1 MSEEKIISEVTQELN
16 NEEQTTN
23 YEYAPNVNQMTSAEV
38 KEKVLGA
45 FLGTLIGAICI
56 VLVNQFGYIASISG
70 VVMGV
75 CALKGYQILGKK
87 MSLKGIII
95 CVILMLLMV
104 YISNW
109 FSYAVAVAQVYKA
122 DIVSSFLAVPELI
135 KEGAIESGAYYKDL
149 LMLYVFTAI
158 GAVPVIKNQIKG
170 K

>member
-1 MSEEKIISEVTQELN
+1 MSEEKIMSEVTQELN

-38 KEKVLGA
+38 KEKVAGGILGA

-56 VLVNQFGYIASISG
+56 VL
-70 VVMGV
+70 
-75 CALKGYQILGKK
+75 GYQILGKK

>member
-1 MSEEKIISEVTQELN
+1 MSEEKIMSEVTQELN

-38 KEKVLGA
+38 KEKVAGGILGA

-56 VLVNQFGYIASISG
+56 VLVNQFGYIASISR

-109 FSYAVAVAQVYKA
+109 FSYAVAVAQV
-122 DIVSSFLAVPELI
+122 I
-135 KEGAIESGAYYKDL
+135 KQISYL
-149 LMLYVFTAI
+149 LFSQFPNSLKKVQLRVAHI
-158 GAVPVIKNQIKG
+158 IRIC
-170 K
+170 

>member
-1 MSEEKIISEVTQELN
+1 
-16 NEEQTTN
+16 
-23 YEYAPNVNQMTSAEV
+23 
-38 KEKVLGA
+38 
-45 FLGTLIGAICI
+45 
-56 VLVNQFGYIASISG
+56 
-70 VVMGV
+70 MGV
-75 CALKGYQILGKK
+75 CALKGYQICGKK

>member
-1 MSEEKIISEVTQELN
+1 M
-16 NEEQTTN
+16 
-23 YEYAPNVNQMTSAEV
+23 
-38 KEKVLGA
+38 
-45 FLGTLIGAICI
+45 
-56 VLVNQFGYIASISG
+56 LVNQFGYIASISG

-135 KEGAIESGAYYKDL
+135 KEGAIESDAYYKDL

>member
-1 MSEEKIISEVTQELN
+1 MIIYSRRSIVASP
-16 NEEQTTN
+16 
-23 YEYAPNVNQMTSAEV
+23 AP
-38 KEKVLGA
+38 
-45 FLGTLIGAICI
+45 
-56 VLVNQFGYIASISG
+56 
-70 VVMGV
+70 
-75 CALKGYQILGKK
+75 
-87 MSLKGIII
+87 SL
-95 CVILMLLMV
+95 LSFYLMV

>member
-1 MSEEKIISEVTQELN
+1 MKEEKNISEVTQKLN

-23 YEYAPNVNQMTSAEV
+23 YEYAPNVNQITAAEV
-38 KEKVLGA
+38 KEKVAGGILGA

-56 VLVNQFGYIASISG
+56 VLVNQFGYIASIS

-95 CVILMLLMV
+95 CVILILLMV

-122 DIVSSFLAVPELI
+122 DIVSSFLVVPELI
-135 KEGAIESGAYYKDL
+135 KEGSIESGAYYKDL

-158 GAVPVIKNQIKG
+158 
-170 K
+170 

>member
-1 MSEEKIISEVTQELN
+1 MKEEKNISEVTQKLN

-23 YEYAPNVNQMTSAEV
+23 YEYAPNVNQITAAEV
-38 KEKVLGA
+38 KEKVAGGILGA

-95 CVILMLLMV
+95 CVILW
-104 YISNW
+104 YISVTGSVMRLQLHRCIKQISYLL
-109 FSYAVAVAQVYKA
+109 FSQFRNLLKKVQLRVAH
-122 DIVSSFLAVPELI
+122 II
-135 KEGAIESGAYYKDL
+135 RIC
-149 LMLYVFTAI
+149 
-158 GAVPVIKNQIKG
+158 
-170 K
+170 

>member
-38 KEKVLGA
+38 KEKVAGGI
-45 FLGTLIGAICI
+45 LGTLIGAICI

>member
-1 MSEEKIISEVTQELN
+1 M
-16 NEEQTTN
+16 
-23 YEYAPNVNQMTSAEV
+23 
-38 KEKVLGA
+38 KEKVAGGILGA

-95 CVILMLLMV
+95 CVILILLMV

-109 FSYAVAVAQVYKA
+109 FSYAVAVARK
-122 DIVSSFLAVPELI
+122 
-135 KEGAIESGAYYKDL
+135 
-149 LMLYVFTAI
+149 
-158 GAVPVIKNQIKG
+158 
-170 K
+170 

>member
-1 MSEEKIISEVTQELN
+1 MKEEKNISEVTQKLN

-23 YEYAPNVNQMTSAEV
+23 YEYAPNVNQITAAEV
-38 KEKVLGA
+38 KEKVAGGILGA

-75 CALKGYQILGKK
+75 CALKG
-87 MSLKGIII
+87 III
-95 CVILMLLMV
+95 CVILILLMV

-122 DIVSSFLAVPELI
+122 DIVSSFLVVPELI

>member
-38 KEKVLGA
+38 KEKVVGGILGA

-87 MSLKGIII
+87 MSLKGINMCNFDASDGI
-95 CVILMLLMV
+95 
-104 YISNW
+104 Y
-109 FSYAVAVAQVYKA
+109 Q
-122 DIVSSFLAVPELI
+122 
-135 KEGAIESGAYYKDL
+135 
-149 LMLYVFTAI
+149 
-158 GAVPVIKNQIKG
+158 
-170 K
+170 

>member
-1 MSEEKIISEVTQELN
+1 MKEEKNISEVTQKLN

-23 YEYAPNVNQMTSAEV
+23 YEYAPNVNQITAAEV
-38 KEKVLGA
+38 KEKVAGGILGA

-87 MSLKGIII
+87 M
-95 CVILMLLMV
+95 
-104 YISNW
+104 
-109 FSYAVAVAQVYKA
+109 YKA